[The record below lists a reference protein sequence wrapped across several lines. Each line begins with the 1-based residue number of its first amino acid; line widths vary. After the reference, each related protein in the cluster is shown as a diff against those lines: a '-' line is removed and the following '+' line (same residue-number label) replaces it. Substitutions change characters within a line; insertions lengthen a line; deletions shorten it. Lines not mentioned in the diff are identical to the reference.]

1 MARNINVWLTSE
13 NDGTKRQ
20 NVPDYLVHLRAM
32 WVDDAGVAHDQ
43 SVDRYLL
50 GQLNWLR
57 TNYPG
62 HARELMHDLVY
73 RIERVRQGI
82 DDVGALE

>member
-1 MARNINVWLTSE
+1 MARNVNVWLSSE

-20 NVPDYLVHLRAM
+20 NVTDYLVHLRAT
-32 WVDDAGVAHDQ
+32 WVDGAGAAHDQ

-50 GQLNWLR
+50 AQLNWLR

-62 HARELMHDLVY
+62 HARELMHKLVY
-73 RIERVRQGI
+73 EIERVRQGI
-82 DDVGALE
+82 DDAGALS